1 MKPVLTP
8 ILALLQSRKVMVAL
22 TFLLAFVLTLAVPGL
37 KEYRDNIQTAL
48 LLFGS
53 VLIGAIAYED
63 GAAKSAPITAQEAV
77 EAVES
82 GPKTPAEA
90 GKQIIF
96 EAADDIFGGETPQD

>member
-1 MKPVLTP
+1 MKPVIAP

-37 KEYRDNIQTAL
+37 KDYRENIQTAL

-63 GAAKSAPITAQEAV
+63 GAAKGAPITPQEAA

-82 GPKTPAEA
+82 GPQTPAEA

-96 EAADDIFGGETPQD
+96 EAAEDIFGDTPTQ